1 MMINKAFE
9 VFITYIQVIIWV
21 WFVSSYFG
29 YKYKGMRRIIGFVAA
44 VNVITI
50 EIAFINA
57 LVTYD
62 GFGAIIF
69 IVTML
74 LYARLFLN
82 GDVLMQTF
90 VSIFSAAIIFIIA
103 SLTIFY
109 ICYLTGVQTESVML
123 GFSAERVIIAA
134 LCRTLE
140 FVVFKIILYIK
151 KEYYLT
157 TKEWFLIIAMSV
169 MTWCATIF
177 ITKSALDD
185 DKLII
190 YLICLATVLLLINF
204 MTYYF
209 MLQINKA
216 NRGLVE
222 YKLLRM
228 QYDNIKENMENTKI
242 LYDNISSIKHDME
255 KHLLAIDAMASK
267 NNDNEVCKYVKTIID
282 ESFVSIQKIVFTEN
296 DVFNAITNSRLEI
309 CKRYGIKVII
319 NIENDIVKCIE
330 PEAIPVIIGNIFDNA
345 IEAVRNCEKKLIIF
359 GVQRQGEYVSIYME
373 NTYNPMFSNI
383 NLETSK
389 KNKNVHGYGLKN
401 VEKVV
406 EKHKGMLRIY
416 QNNSNMFCCEV
427 WLKIKK

>member
-1 MMINKAFE
+1 MISKAFE

-21 WFVSSYFG
+21 WFVSSYFE
-29 YKYKGMRRIIGFVAA
+29 YKYKGVRRIIGFVVA

-90 VSIFSAAIIFIIA
+90 VSIFSAAIVFIIA

-123 GFSAERVIIAA
+123 GFSTERVIIAV

-140 FVVFKIILYIK
+140 FIVFKIILYIK

-157 TKEWFLIIAMSV
+157 TKEWLLIIAMSV

-190 YLICLATVLLLINF
+190 YLICLATVLVLINF

-228 QYDNIKENMENTKI
+228 QYDNIKENMANTKI

-267 NNDNEVCKYVKTIID
+267 NNDDEVCKYVKTIID
-282 ESFVSIQKIVFTEN
+282 ESFVSIQKIVFTES
-296 DVFNAITNSRLEI
+296 DIFNTITNSRLEI
-309 CKRYGIKVII
+309 CKRYRIKVII
-319 NIENDIVKCIE
+319 NIENDTVKFIE
-330 PEAIPVIIGNIFDNA
+330 PEAIPVVIGNIFDNA

-406 EKHKGMLRIY
+406 DKHKGMLKIY
-416 QNNSNMFCCEV
+416 QKNSNMFCCEV

>member
-1 MMINKAFE
+1 MISKAFE

-21 WFVSSYFG
+21 WFVSSYFE
-29 YKYKGMRRIIGFVAA
+29 YKYKGVRRIIGFVAA

-90 VSIFSAAIIFIIA
+90 VSIFSAAIVFIIA

-123 GFSAERVIIAA
+123 GFSTERVIIAV

-140 FVVFKIILYIK
+140 FIVFKIILYIK

-157 TKEWFLIIAMSV
+157 TKEWLLIIAMSV

-190 YLICLATVLLLINF
+190 YLICLATVLVLINF

-228 QYDNIKENMENTKI
+228 QYDNIKENMANTKI

-267 NNDNEVCKYVKTIID
+267 NNDDEVCKYVKTIID
-282 ESFVSIQKIVFTEN
+282 ESLVSIQKIVFTES
-296 DVFNAITNSRLEI
+296 DIFNTITNSRLEI

-319 NIENDIVKCIE
+319 NIENDTVKFIE
-330 PEAIPVIIGNIFDNA
+330 PEAIPVVIGNIFDNA

-389 KNKNVHGYGLKN
+389 RNKNVHGYGLKN

-406 EKHKGMLRIY
+406 DKHKGMLKIY

>member
-1 MMINKAFE
+1 MISKGFE

-21 WFVSSYFG
+21 WFVSSYFE
-29 YKYKGMRRIIGFVAA
+29 YKYKGVRRIIGFVAA

-90 VSIFSAAIIFIIA
+90 VSIFSAAIVFIIA

-123 GFSAERVIIAA
+123 GFSTERVIIAV

-140 FVVFKIILYIK
+140 FIVFKIILYIK

-157 TKEWFLIIAMSV
+157 TKEWLLIIAMSV

-190 YLICLATVLLLINF
+190 YLICLATVLVLINF

-228 QYDNIKENMENTKI
+228 QYDNIKENMANTKI

-267 NNDNEVCKYVKTIID
+267 NNDDEVCKYVKTIID
-282 ESFVSIQKIVFTEN
+282 ESFVSIQKIVFTES
-296 DVFNAITNSRLEI
+296 DIFNTITNSRLEI

-319 NIENDIVKCIE
+319 NIENDTVKFIE
-330 PEAIPVIIGNIFDNA
+330 PEAIPVVIGNIFDNA

-406 EKHKGMLRIY
+406 DKHKGMLKIY

>member
-1 MMINKAFE
+1 MISKAFE

-21 WFVSSYFG
+21 WFVSSYFE
-29 YKYKGMRRIIGFVAA
+29 YKYKGVRRIIGFVAA

-90 VSIFSAAIIFIIA
+90 VSIFSAAIVFIIA

-123 GFSAERVIIAA
+123 GFSTERVIIAV

-140 FVVFKIILYIK
+140 FIVFKIILYIK

-157 TKEWFLIIAMSV
+157 TKEWLLIIAMSV

-190 YLICLATVLLLINF
+190 YLICLATVLVLINF

-228 QYDNIKENMENTKI
+228 QYDNIKENMANTKI

-267 NNDNEVCKYVKTIID
+267 NNDDEVCKYVKTIID
-282 ESFVSIQKIVFTEN
+282 ESFVSIQKIVFTES
-296 DVFNAITNSRLEI
+296 DIFNTITNSRLEI

-319 NIENDIVKCIE
+319 NIENDTVKFIE
-330 PEAIPVIIGNIFDNA
+330 PEAIPVVIGNIFDNA

-406 EKHKGMLRIY
+406 DKHKGMLKIY

>member
-1 MMINKAFE
+1 MISKAFE

-21 WFVSSYFG
+21 WFVSSYFE
-29 YKYKGMRRIIGFVAA
+29 YKYKGVRRIIGFVAA

-57 LVTYD
+57 LVKYD

-90 VSIFSAAIIFIIA
+90 VSIFSAAIVFIIA

-123 GFSAERVIIAA
+123 GFSTERVIIAV

-140 FVVFKIILYIK
+140 FIVFKIILYIK

-157 TKEWFLIIAMSV
+157 TKEWLLIIAMSV

-190 YLICLATVLLLINF
+190 YLICLATVLVLINF

-228 QYDNIKENMENTKI
+228 QYDNIKENMANTKI

-267 NNDNEVCKYVKTIID
+267 NNDDEVCKYVKTIID
-282 ESFVSIQKIVFTEN
+282 ESFVSIQKIVFTES
-296 DVFNAITNSRLEI
+296 DIFNTITNSRLEI

-319 NIENDIVKCIE
+319 NIENDTVKFIE
-330 PEAIPVIIGNIFDNA
+330 PEAIPVVIGNIFDNA

-406 EKHKGMLRIY
+406 DKHKGMLKIY

>member
-1 MMINKAFE
+1 MISKAFE

-21 WFVSSYFG
+21 WFVSSYFE
-29 YKYKGMRRIIGFVAA
+29 YKYKGVRRIIGFVVA

-90 VSIFSAAIIFIIA
+90 VSIFSAAIVFIIA

-123 GFSAERVIIAA
+123 GFSTERVIIAV

-140 FVVFKIILYIK
+140 FIVFKIILYIK

-157 TKEWFLIIAMSV
+157 TKEWLLIIAMSV

-190 YLICLATVLLLINF
+190 YLICLATVLVLINF

-228 QYDNIKENMENTKI
+228 QYDNIKENMANTKI

-267 NNDNEVCKYVKTIID
+267 NNDDEVCKYVKTIID
-282 ESFVSIQKIVFTEN
+282 ESFVSIQKIVFTES
-296 DVFNAITNSRLEI
+296 DIFNTITNSRLEI

-319 NIENDIVKCIE
+319 NIENDTVKFIE
-330 PEAIPVIIGNIFDNA
+330 PEAIPVVIGNIFDNA

-406 EKHKGMLRIY
+406 DKHKGMLKIY

>member
-1 MMINKAFE
+1 MISKAFE

-21 WFVSSYFG
+21 WFVSSYFE
-29 YKYKGMRRIIGFVAA
+29 YKYKGVRRIIGFVAA

-90 VSIFSAAIIFIIA
+90 VSIFSAAIVFIIA

-123 GFSAERVIIAA
+123 GFSTERVIIAV

-140 FVVFKIILYIK
+140 FIVFKMILYIK

-157 TKEWFLIIAMSV
+157 TKEWLLIIAMSV

-190 YLICLATVLLLINF
+190 YLICLATVLVLINF

-228 QYDNIKENMENTKI
+228 QYDNIKENMANTKI

-267 NNDNEVCKYVKTIID
+267 NNDDEVCKYVKTIID
-282 ESFVSIQKIVFTEN
+282 ESFVSIQKIVFTES
-296 DVFNAITNSRLEI
+296 DIFNTITNSRLEI

-319 NIENDIVKCIE
+319 NIENDTVKFIE
-330 PEAIPVIIGNIFDNA
+330 PEAIPVVIGNIFDNA

-406 EKHKGMLRIY
+406 DKHKGMLKIY

>member
-1 MMINKAFE
+1 MISKAFE

-21 WFVSSYFG
+21 WFVSSYFE
-29 YKYKGMRRIIGFVAA
+29 YKYKGVRRIIGFVAA

-90 VSIFSAAIIFIIA
+90 VSIFSAAIVFIIA

-123 GFSAERVIIAA
+123 GFSTERVIIAV

-140 FVVFKIILYIK
+140 FIVFKIILYIK

-157 TKEWFLIIAMSV
+157 TKEWLLIIAMSV

-190 YLICLATVLLLINF
+190 YLICLATVLVLINF

-228 QYDNIKENMENTKI
+228 QYDNIKENMANTKI

-267 NNDNEVCKYVKTIID
+267 NNDDEVCKYVKTIID
-282 ESFVSIQKIVFTEN
+282 ESFVSIQKIVSTES
-296 DVFNAITNSRLEI
+296 DIFNTITNSRLEI

-319 NIENDIVKCIE
+319 NIENDTVKFIE
-330 PEAIPVIIGNIFDNA
+330 PEAIPVVIGNIFDNA

-406 EKHKGMLRIY
+406 DKHKGMLKIY
-416 QNNSNMFCCEV
+416 QKNSNMFCCEV

>member
-1 MMINKAFE
+1 MISKAFE

-21 WFVSSYFG
+21 WFVSSYFE
-29 YKYKGMRRIIGFVAA
+29 YKYKGVRRIIGFVAA

-90 VSIFSAAIIFIIA
+90 VSIFSAAIVFIIA

-123 GFSAERVIIAA
+123 GSSTERVIIAV

-140 FVVFKIILYIK
+140 FIVFKIILYIK

-157 TKEWFLIIAMSV
+157 TKEWLLIIAMSV

-190 YLICLATVLLLINF
+190 YLICLATVLVLINF

-228 QYDNIKENMENTKI
+228 QYDNIKENMANTKI

-267 NNDNEVCKYVKTIID
+267 NNDDEVCKYVKTIID
-282 ESFVSIQKIVFTEN
+282 ESFVSIQKIVFTES
-296 DVFNAITNSRLEI
+296 DIFNTITNSRLEI

-319 NIENDIVKCIE
+319 NIENDTVKFIE
-330 PEAIPVIIGNIFDNA
+330 PEAIPVVIGNIFDNA

-406 EKHKGMLRIY
+406 DKHKGMLKIY

>member
-1 MMINKAFE
+1 MISKAFE

-21 WFVSSYFG
+21 WFVSSYFE
-29 YKYKGMRRIIGFVAA
+29 YKYKGVRRIIGFGAA

-50 EIAFINA
+50 EIALINA

-90 VSIFSAAIIFIIA
+90 VSIFSAAIVFIIA

-123 GFSAERVIIAA
+123 GFSTERVIIAV

-140 FVVFKIILYIK
+140 FIVFKIILYIK

-157 TKEWFLIIAMSV
+157 TKEWLLIIAMSV

-190 YLICLATVLLLINF
+190 YLICLATVLVLINF

-228 QYDNIKENMENTKI
+228 QYDNIKENMANTKI

-267 NNDNEVCKYVKTIID
+267 NNDDEVCKYVKTIID
-282 ESFVSIQKIVFTEN
+282 ESFVSIQKIVFTES
-296 DVFNAITNSRLEI
+296 DIFNTITNSRLEI

-319 NIENDIVKCIE
+319 NIENDAVKFIE
-330 PEAIPVIIGNIFDNA
+330 PEAIPVVIGNIFDNA

-406 EKHKGMLRIY
+406 DKHKGMLKIY

>member
-1 MMINKAFE
+1 MISKAFE

-21 WFVSSYFG
+21 WFVSSYFE
-29 YKYKGMRRIIGFVAA
+29 YKYKGVRRIIGFVAA

-90 VSIFSAAIIFIIA
+90 VSIFSAAIVFIIA

-123 GFSAERVIIAA
+123 GFSTERVIIAV

-140 FVVFKIILYIK
+140 FILFKIILYIK

-157 TKEWFLIIAMSV
+157 TKEWLLIIAMSV

-190 YLICLATVLLLINF
+190 YLICLATVLVLINF

-228 QYDNIKENMENTKI
+228 QYDNIKENMANTKI

-267 NNDNEVCKYVKTIID
+267 NNDDEVCKYAKTIID
-282 ESFVSIQKIVFTEN
+282 ESFVSIQKIVFTES
-296 DVFNAITNSRLEI
+296 DIFNTITNSRLEI

-319 NIENDIVKCIE
+319 NIENDTVKFIE
-330 PEAIPVIIGNIFDNA
+330 PEAIPVVIGNIFDNA

-406 EKHKGMLRIY
+406 DKHKGMLKIY
-416 QNNSNMFCCEV
+416 QKNSNMFCCEV

>member
-1 MMINKAFE
+1 MISKAFE
-9 VFITYIQVIIWV
+9 VFIMYIQVIIWV
-21 WFVSSYFG
+21 WFVSSYFE
-29 YKYKGMRRIIGFVAA
+29 YKYKGVRRIIGFVVA

-90 VSIFSAAIIFIIA
+90 VSIFSAAIVFIIA

-123 GFSAERVIIAA
+123 GFSTERVIIAV

-140 FVVFKIILYIK
+140 FIVFKIILYIK

-157 TKEWFLIIAMSV
+157 TKEWLLIIAMSV

-190 YLICLATVLLLINF
+190 YLICLATVLVLINF

-228 QYDNIKENMENTKI
+228 QYDNIKENMANTKI

-267 NNDNEVCKYVKTIID
+267 NNDDEVCKYVKTIID
-282 ESFVSIQKIVFTEN
+282 ESFVSIQKIVFTES
-296 DVFNAITNSRLEI
+296 DIFNTITNSRLEI
-309 CKRYGIKVII
+309 CKRYRIKVII
-319 NIENDIVKCIE
+319 NIENDTVKFIE
-330 PEAIPVIIGNIFDNA
+330 PEAIPVVIGNIFDNA

-406 EKHKGMLRIY
+406 DKHKGMLKIY
-416 QNNSNMFCCEV
+416 QKNSNMFCCEV

>member
-1 MMINKAFE
+1 MISKAFE

-21 WFVSSYFG
+21 WFVSSYFE
-29 YKYKGMRRIIGFVAA
+29 YKYKGVRRIIGFVVA

-90 VSIFSAAIIFIIA
+90 VSIFSAAIVFIIA

-123 GFSAERVIIAA
+123 GFSTERVIIAV

-140 FVVFKIILYIK
+140 FIVFKIILYIK

-157 TKEWFLIIAMSV
+157 TKEWLLIIAMSV

-190 YLICLATVLLLINF
+190 YLICLAIFYASNKQSQSRTCGI
-204 MTYYF
+204 
-209 MLQINKA
+209 QIA
-216 NRGLVE
+216 
-222 YKLLRM
+222 
-228 QYDNIKENMENTKI
+228 
-242 LYDNISSIKHDME
+242 
-255 KHLLAIDAMASK
+255 
-267 NNDNEVCKYVKTIID
+267 
-282 ESFVSIQKIVFTEN
+282 
-296 DVFNAITNSRLEI
+296 
-309 CKRYGIKVII
+309 
-319 NIENDIVKCIE
+319 
-330 PEAIPVIIGNIFDNA
+330 
-345 IEAVRNCEKKLIIF
+345 
-359 GVQRQGEYVSIYME
+359 
-373 NTYNPMFSNI
+373 
-383 NLETSK
+383 
-389 KNKNVHGYGLKN
+389 
-401 VEKVV
+401 
-406 EKHKGMLRIY
+406 
-416 QNNSNMFCCEV
+416 
-427 WLKIKK
+427 

>member
-1 MMINKAFE
+1 MISKAFE

-21 WFVSSYFG
+21 WFVSSYFE
-29 YKYKGMRRIIGFVAA
+29 YKYKGVRRIIGFVAA

-90 VSIFSAAIIFIIA
+90 VSIFSAAIVFIIA

-123 GFSAERVIIAA
+123 GFSTERVIIAV

-140 FVVFKIILYIK
+140 FIVFKIILYIK

-157 TKEWFLIIAMSV
+157 TKEWLLIIAMSV

-190 YLICLATVLLLINF
+190 YLICLATVLVLINF

-228 QYDNIKENMENTKI
+228 QYDNIKENMANTKI

-267 NNDNEVCKYVKTIID
+267 NNDDEVCKYVKTIID
-282 ESFVSIQKIVFTEN
+282 ESFVSIQKIVFTES
-296 DVFNAITNSRLEI
+296 DIFNTITNSRLEI

-319 NIENDIVKCIE
+319 NIENDAVKFIE
-330 PEAIPVIIGNIFDNA
+330 PEAIPVVIGNIFDNA

-406 EKHKGMLRIY
+406 DKHKGMLKIY

>member
-1 MMINKAFE
+1 MISKAFE

-21 WFVSSYFG
+21 WFVSSYFE
-29 YKYKGMRRIIGFVAA
+29 YKYKGVRRIIGFVAA

-90 VSIFSAAIIFIIA
+90 VSIFSAAIVFIIA

-123 GFSAERVIIAA
+123 GFSKERVIIAV

-140 FVVFKIILYIK
+140 FIVFKIILYIK

-157 TKEWFLIIAMSV
+157 TKEWLLIIAMSV

-190 YLICLATVLLLINF
+190 YLICLATVLVLINF

-228 QYDNIKENMENTKI
+228 QYDNIKENMANTKI

-267 NNDNEVCKYVKTIID
+267 NNDDEVCKYVKTIID
-282 ESFVSIQKIVFTEN
+282 ESFVSIQKIVFTES
-296 DVFNAITNSRLEI
+296 DIFNTITNSRLEI

-319 NIENDIVKCIE
+319 NIENDTVKFIE
-330 PEAIPVIIGNIFDNA
+330 PEAIPVVIGNIFDNA

-406 EKHKGMLRIY
+406 DKHKGMLKIY

>member
-1 MMINKAFE
+1 MISKAFE

-21 WFVSSYFG
+21 WFVSSYFE
-29 YKYKGMRRIIGFVAA
+29 YKYKGVRRIIGFVAA

-90 VSIFSAAIIFIIA
+90 VSIFSAAIVFIIA

-123 GFSAERVIIAA
+123 GFSTERVIIAV

-140 FVVFKIILYIK
+140 FIVFKIILYIK

-157 TKEWFLIIAMSV
+157 TKEWLLIIAMSV

-190 YLICLATVLLLINF
+190 YLICLATVLVLINF

-228 QYDNIKENMENTKI
+228 QYDNIKENMANTKI

-267 NNDNEVCKYVKTIID
+267 NNDDEVCKYVKTIID
-282 ESFVSIQKIVFTEN
+282 ESFVSIQKIVFTES
-296 DVFNAITNSRLEI
+296 DIFNTITNSRLEI

-319 NIENDIVKCIE
+319 NIENDTVKFIE
-330 PEAIPVIIGNIFDNA
+330 PEAIPVVIGNIFDNA

-406 EKHKGMLRIY
+406 DKHKGMLKIY
-416 QNNSNMFCCEV
+416 QKNSNMFCCEV

>member
-1 MMINKAFE
+1 M
-9 VFITYIQVIIWV
+9 
-21 WFVSSYFG
+21 
-29 YKYKGMRRIIGFVAA
+29 
-44 VNVITI
+44 
-50 EIAFINA
+50 
-57 LVTYD
+57 
-62 GFGAIIF
+62 
-69 IVTML
+69 
-74 LYARLFLN
+74 
-82 GDVLMQTF
+82 
-90 VSIFSAAIIFIIA
+90 
-103 SLTIFY
+103 
-109 ICYLTGVQTESVML
+109 
-123 GFSAERVIIAA
+123 
-134 LCRTLE
+134 
-140 FVVFKIILYIK
+140 
-151 KEYYLT
+151 T

-190 YLICLATVLLLINF
+190 YLICLATVLVLINF

-373 NTYNPMFSNI
+373 NTYNSMFSNI

>member
-1 MMINKAFE
+1 MISKAFE

-21 WFVSSYFG
+21 WFVSSYFE
-29 YKYKGMRRIIGFVAA
+29 YKYKGVRRIIGFVAA

-90 VSIFSAAIIFIIA
+90 VSIFSAAIVFIIA

-123 GFSAERVIIAA
+123 GFSTERVIIAV

-140 FVVFKIILYIK
+140 FIVFKIILYIK

-157 TKEWFLIIAMSV
+157 TKEWLLIIAMSV

-190 YLICLATVLLLINF
+190 YLICLATVLVLINF

-228 QYDNIKENMENTKI
+228 QYDNIKENMANTKI
-242 LYDNISSIKHDME
+242 LYDNICSIKHDME

-267 NNDNEVCKYVKTIID
+267 NNDDEVCKYVKTIID
-282 ESFVSIQKIVFTEN
+282 ESFVSIQKIVFTES
-296 DVFNAITNSRLEI
+296 DIFNTITNSRLEI

-319 NIENDIVKCIE
+319 NIENDTVKFIE
-330 PEAIPVIIGNIFDNA
+330 PEAIPVVIGNIFDNA

-406 EKHKGMLRIY
+406 DKHKGMLKIY

>member
-1 MMINKAFE
+1 MISKAFE

-21 WFVSSYFG
+21 WFVSSYFE
-29 YKYKGMRRIIGFVAA
+29 YKYKGVRRIIGFVAA

-90 VSIFSAAIIFIIA
+90 VSIFSAAIVFIIA

-123 GFSAERVIIAA
+123 GFSTERVIIAV

-140 FVVFKIILYIK
+140 FIVFKIILYIK

-157 TKEWFLIIAMSV
+157 TKEWLLIIAMSV

-190 YLICLATVLLLINF
+190 YLICLATVLVLINF

-228 QYDNIKENMENTKI
+228 QYDNIKENMANTKI

-267 NNDNEVCKYVKTIID
+267 NNDDEVCKYVKTIID
-282 ESFVSIQKIVFTEN
+282 ESFVSIQKIVFTES
-296 DVFNAITNSRLEI
+296 DIFNTITNSRLEI

-319 NIENDIVKCIE
+319 NIENDTVKFIE
-330 PEAIPVIIGNIFDNA
+330 PEAIPVVIGNIFDNA

-406 EKHKGMLRIY
+406 DKHKGMLKIY

-427 WLKIKK
+427 WLKIKE